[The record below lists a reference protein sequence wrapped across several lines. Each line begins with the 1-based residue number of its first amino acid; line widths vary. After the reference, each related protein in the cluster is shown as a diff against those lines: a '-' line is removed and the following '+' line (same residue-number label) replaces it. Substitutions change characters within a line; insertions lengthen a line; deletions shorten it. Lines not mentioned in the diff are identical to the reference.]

1 MEHCFRWVS
10 SARSWVTMGVWSVSA
25 IMNLGEPHAENE
37 NDLFM
42 DLPDLNTCR
51 SCAADVYDR
60 TKDEM
65 FPR

>member
-1 MEHCFRWVS
+1 
-10 SARSWVTMGVWSVSA
+10 MGVWSVSA